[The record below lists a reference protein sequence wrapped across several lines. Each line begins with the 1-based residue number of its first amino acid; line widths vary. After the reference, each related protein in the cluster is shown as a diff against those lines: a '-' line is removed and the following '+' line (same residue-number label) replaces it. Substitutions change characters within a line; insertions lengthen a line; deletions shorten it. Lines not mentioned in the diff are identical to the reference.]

1 MFNKVKN
8 MISKKDIVVP
18 SILFYNKNL
27 IGINY
32 EELYFLEY
40 LINTTNNEFDISK
53 ICSEL
58 NEKPK
63 VIIKVLND
71 LEEKKLISV
80 DTVKE
85 NDDNRQI
92 INLDE
97 LYKKLTYLI
106 VEEEDIIETP
116 KVDIKKEFEQ
126 AFKRDLIAREKK
138 IIDAWKMVGYSDD
151 FVLAGLKEAIYN
163 GQINLT
169 YVDTILDNW
178 DKQGFKTEED
188 ILKSKTIN
196 TETIEITEPLVE
208 IDESYDW
215 MNE

>member
-1 MFNKVKN
+1 
-8 MISKKDIVVP
+8 
-18 SILFYNKNL
+18 
-27 IGINY
+27 
-32 EELYFLEY
+32 
-40 LINTTNNEFDISK
+40 
-53 ICSEL
+53 
-58 NEKPK
+58 
-63 VIIKVLND
+63 
-71 LEEKKLISV
+71 
-80 DTVKE
+80 
-85 NDDNRQI
+85 
-92 INLDE
+92 
-97 LYKKLTYLI
+97 

>member
-1 MFNKVKN
+1 M
-8 MISKKDIVVP
+8 
-18 SILFYNKNL
+18 
-27 IGINY
+27 
-32 EELYFLEY
+32 
-40 LINTTNNEFDISK
+40 
-53 ICSEL
+53 
-58 NEKPK
+58 
-63 VIIKVLND
+63 
-71 LEEKKLISV
+71 SV

-85 NDDNRQI
+85 NDDIRQI

-97 LYKKLTYLI
+97 LYKKLTYLV